1 MKGHKGHHHHHGE
14 KVKGVHH
21 YHPRAEHARGGK
33 AAEGFGKES
42 PADGDKYHDESPLE
56 TYEGQ
61 KSHVQKEAK
70 ERKRGGKVDGMKAK
84 HRADRKPRKSG
95 GRTGSNFNPLS
106 SAHGEAFLTLC
117 PVF

>member
-42 PADGDKYHDESPLE
+42 PADGDKYHDESPNE

-70 ERKRGGKVDGMKAK
+70 ERKRGGKVHVGHAEGHEGH
-84 HRADRKPRKSG
+84 HRADRKQI
-95 GRTGSNFNPLS
+95 GR
-106 SAHGEAFLTLC
+106 AH
-117 PVF
+117 V